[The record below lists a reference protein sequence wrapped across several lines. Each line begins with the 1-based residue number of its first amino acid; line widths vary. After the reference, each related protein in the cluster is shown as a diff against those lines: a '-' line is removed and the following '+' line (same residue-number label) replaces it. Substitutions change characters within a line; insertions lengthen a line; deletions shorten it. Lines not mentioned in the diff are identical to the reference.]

1 VPAPVWGARQLVE
14 QSQVVKV
21 DRSRDVATVE
31 LHLLLPG
38 QARHDD
44 PLEHT
49 LGERFGR
56 VVEAAAVHVGLAA
69 MSATVENHR
78 VQVDPATARSDEL
91 HPHGPPV
98 GLYPVAEQAQGGRRS
113 GFVLGVYGEI
123 QVSVRPRLPTDQCV
137 DSSTACDPEVAAS
150 LTQLYQ
156 NGQHLAESHACVGRL
171 SIHQTIIVA
180 YGRLAV
186 SQPGWSYGT

>member
-1 VPAPVWGARQLVE
+1 M
-14 QSQVVKV
+14 KV

-38 QARHDD
+38 QARYDE

-56 VVEAAAVHVGLAA
+56 VVEAAAVHVGLTA
-69 MSATVENHR
+69 MSATVEDHW

-91 HPHGPPV
+91 HPHGPPI
-98 GLYPVAEQAQGGRRS
+98 GLYPVAEQAQGAHRS

-137 DSSTACDPEVAAS
+137 DSPTARDPEVAAS

-156 NGQHLAESHACVGRL
+156 HGQHLAESHACVGRL
-171 SIHQTIIVA
+171 PIDHPSIVT
-180 YGRLAV
+180 YRRLAV
-186 SQPGWSYGT
+186 SQPDPLART